1 MTTTTAPAVRP
12 LDTDRPT
19 LVRAARTTG
28 LLYLGVALT
37 GGLGFLLVRGRLFVE
52 GDPTATLANLVANDG
67 LARLGVILELGLV
80 LTQVLCALWFFRLFR
95 SVDSFAAG
103 AIAVFGTVNAV
114 AILVSSAL
122 LATALDVPGG
132 ALQSPTSA
140 ASTAQLLYDVSGQL
154 WIVAGLF
161 FGLWLIPMGWLARRS
176 GWMPGALGWVLMIGG
191 VGYVVSTFLTYAIPS
206 TNGFANVLTIPA
218 TIGELWMVGYLL
230 VIGIRRTPA
239 AA

>member
-1 MTTTTAPAVRP
+1 MTTATAPVVRP

-19 LVRAARTTG
+19 LVRTARTTG

-37 GGLGFLLVRGRLFVE
+37 GMLGFLLVRGRLFVE
-52 GDPTATLANLVANDG
+52 DDPTATLANLMANEG

-95 SVDSFAAG
+95 SVDPFAAG

-114 AILVSSAL
+114 AILVSSAM
-122 LATALDVPGG
+122 LATALDVAGG
-132 ALQSPTSA
+132 ALESPASA
-140 ASTAQLLYDVSGQL
+140 ASTAQLLY
-154 WIVAGLF
+154 

-176 GWMPGALGWVLMIGG
+176 GWMPAALGWVLMIGG
-191 VGYVVSTFLTYAIPS
+191 AGYILSTFLTYAVPS
-206 TNGFANVLTIPA
+206 TDGFANVLTIPA

-230 VIGIRRTPA
+230 LIGIRRTSA

>member
-1 MTTTTAPAVRP
+1 MTTATAPVVRP

-19 LVRAARTTG
+19 LVRTARTTG

-37 GGLGFLLVRGRLFVE
+37 GMLGFLLVRGRLFVE
-52 GDPTATLANLVANDG
+52 DDPTATLANLMANEG

-95 SVDSFAAG
+95 SVDPFAAG

-114 AILVSSAL
+114 AILVSSAM
-122 LATALDVPGG
+122 LATALDVAGG
-132 ALQSPTSA
+132 ALESPASA
-140 ASTAQLLYDVSGQL
+140 ASTAQLLYVVSGQL
-154 WIVAGLF
+154 WSVAGLF

-176 GWMPGALGWVLMIGG
+176 GWMPAALGWVLMIGG
-191 VGYVVSTFLTYAIPS
+191 AGYILSTFLTYAVPS
-206 TNGFANVLTIPA
+206 TDGFANVLTIPA

-230 VIGIRRTPA
+230 LIGIRRTSA